1 MKKSNLILFLFMALP
16 TLLLTSCLK
25 DQDDIFDDSASARV
39 DKYLAKAKEVLT
51 SSENG
56 WILNYYPD
64 RDQTYGGYVFTLK
77 FNDQT
82 VEVGAEI
89 ADDITETI
97 ESTYVLNNED
107 GPVIAFDTYNA
118 FMHYFATPSGS
129 SGAGGYEAYDG
140 DFIFIIMGISEDE
153 NTITLKGNRSGNIMY
168 MHRMEGDRTDY
179 LETVAEVETL
189 MKSNEYGLRIGDTEV
204 TVMKSNRRFTFM
216 AEEDGDI
223 VSVSAPYIV
232 TPNGFELY
240 KPVTILGHEISGFK
254 VSEGD
259 EFEELNNPDIVL
271 YKVIFFMSKDDFL
284 GTFLFEFESYFGGTD
299 GGVVTIAENPEEEN
313 GIVISNMFMD
323 GLKLYGYYDMD
334 KNQIYIYD
342 MQDGITYSR
351 YYGIFMNADA
361 DADITINVRSDG
373 TMVTEDMFGILLFTD
388 ANYANQAGWYDI
400 SVYAVFTKTGTKATS
415 RAYKAST
422 SEWQPKVAGGLKL
435 AKKLN

>member
-1 MKKSNLILFLFMALP
+1 MKKSNLILFLLMALP

-39 DKYLAKAKEVLT
+39 DKYLARAKKVLT
-51 SSENG
+51 SSERG

-64 RDQTYGGYVFTLK
+64 RDQSYGGYVFTLK

-82 VEVGAEI
+82 VEVGTEI

-97 ESTYVLNNED
+97 ESTYVMNNEA
-107 GPVIAFDTYNA
+107 GPVISFDTYNA

-140 DFIFIIMGISEDE
+140 DFIFIIMDISEDE

-168 MHRMEGDRTDY
+168 MHRLEGDRTEY

-204 TVMKSNRRFTFM
+204 TVMKTNRRFTFT
-216 AEEDGDI
+216 AEENGDI

-232 TPNGFELY
+232 TPEGFELY

-259 EFEELNNPDIVL
+259 EFEEMNNPDIVL
-271 YKVIFFMSKDDFL
+271 YKVIFYMSKEDFL
-284 GTFLFEFESYFGGTD
+284 GTFLFEYESYFGGND
-299 GGVVTIAENPEEEN
+299 GGVVTIAENPAEEN
-313 GIVISNMFMD
+313 GIVISDMFIS

-342 MQDGITYSR
+342 MQDGIRYSS
-351 YYGIFMNADA
+351 YYGIFMNFD
-361 DADITINVRSDG
+361 DADIAINVRSDG
-373 TMVTEDMFGILLFTD
+373 TMVTEDMFGIDLFTD
-388 ANYANQAGWYDI
+388 ANYTNEAGWYDI
-400 SVYAVFTKTGTKATS
+400 SVYAVFTKTGAKAPS
-415 RAYKAST
+415 RTYKTAT
-422 SEWQPKVAGGLKL
+422 SEWQPKVAEGLKL
-435 AKKLN
+435 VKKLN